1 MKLLELLKNT
11 DITCENGQE
20 NIEIS
25 GVSYDSRKT
34 QPGDLFV
41 CVRGFQSDGH
51 AFAAAA
57 QKAGAAVIV
66 AEEMLPDIG
75 IPVILTKDGRKAL
88 SAVSANFFGRPSDQM
103 LVFGVTGTTGK
114 TTITYLMKAIADE
127 WGKECG
133 VLGTIAYVYGGQRFE
148 SINTTPESFELQRM
162 FAEMHQKY
170 DTHICAM
177 EVSSH
182 SLALSRAEDISFDY
196 SVFTNL
202 TPDHMDFHKDFEDY
216 YNAKKKLFLQT
227 SKCSVINIDDPYGK
241 RLFDELKAEGRPVK
255 SCAAEDENAD
265 YRALVREK
273 SVSGTRAEIFRD
285 GESLGELRINT
296 PGTFSVENA
305 VGAAGAALEAGIP
318 WEAVKGGIEKTR
330 GVAGRFESV
339 PNSKGIPVIVDYA
352 HTPDALKN
360 VLKTAR
366 EFAEKRI
373 ITVFGC
379 GGDRDRTKRPVMG
392 EIAGKNSDYC
402 VVTSDNPRT
411 ESPFAILDDIV
422 PGVESTGC
430 EYIVIEDRRK
440 AIKEAIKA
448 YQPGDVIIIAGKGH
462 EDYQIIGTVKQ
473 HFDDRETAQQIIE
486 QEI

>member
-103 LVFGVTGTTGK
+103 LVFGVTGTNGK

-177 EVSSH
+177 EVSSR
-182 SLALSRAEDISFDY
+182 LSGSFPRRGY
-196 SVFTNL
+196 
-202 TPDHMDFHKDFEDY
+202 
-216 YNAKKKLFLQT
+216 LFRLQRIYQ
-227 SKCSVINIDDPYGK
+227 SHAGSYG
-241 RLFDELKAEGRPVK
+241 
-255 SCAAEDENAD
+255 
-265 YRALVREK
+265 
-273 SVSGTRAEIFRD
+273 
-285 GESLGELRINT
+285 
-296 PGTFSVENA
+296 FSQ
-305 VGAAGAALEAGIP
+305 GL
-318 WEAVKGGIEKTR
+318 
-330 GVAGRFESV
+330 
-339 PNSKGIPVIVDYA
+339 
-352 HTPDALKN
+352 
-360 VLKTAR
+360 
-366 EFAEKRI
+366 
-373 ITVFGC
+373 
-379 GGDRDRTKRPVMG
+379 
-392 EIAGKNSDYC
+392 
-402 VVTSDNPRT
+402 
-411 ESPFAILDDIV
+411 
-422 PGVESTGC
+422 
-430 EYIVIEDRRK
+430 
-440 AIKEAIKA
+440 
-448 YQPGDVIIIAGKGH
+448 
-462 EDYQIIGTVKQ
+462 
-473 HFDDRETAQQIIE
+473 
-486 QEI
+486 